1 MEVVNMCENEK
12 VVLENLF
19 ESREENICALTE
31 MDRQKIKRLTRNYSR
46 NKKYYK
52 FCINK
57 NT

>member
-1 MEVVNMCENEK
+1 MCENEK